1 MPRLLIAFTD
11 EENAEYESI
20 TFSMLK
26 EGHSDRS
33 IATHIGISSIKKY
46 KTNLMRSGKI
56 TQAEIDKARED
67 RRIASKAQDKNRK
80 EILLGLR
87 NGESDKEIVK
97 RLSFGLKRLDDIKRD
112 LINEGLIS
120 HEEIQAARMARKEKE
135 DSVLRKQLLHCLLA
149 GESNAEILSYAPYG
163 AKKFNILKNQ
173 LIEEGKINQKQ
184 IDEARARMHDL
195 FYSQNTSAY
204 IVSKARRVDV
214 DEPND
219 EINQA
224 LVLEGLKQGFTIVE
238 IVENNQNQNLSRH
251 SVSRYKSQLIANGSI
266 TLQEIEDARFNRNE
280 AYKKSLVLQGL
291 RSGFT
296 IAEIMASDTSG
307 KLARATVRRYKNEL
321 LEEGSITDQE
331 IDDAKFDRNERYKKE
346 LVLQGL
352 REGFTNSEI
361 VDSDESGNLSRVAV
375 IKYKKQL
382 IEEGSITVDEISS
395 AQSARA
401 ARIKPEKSNI
411 GPHDLEILELLDLGF
426 NIEQVAAFLD
436 LSDSYVSHRKSHIKL
451 LHNLD
456 DEYFE
461 LAESNKNAN
470 TKKRRSTI
478 RKLLRFATDLS
489 TCREV
494 VESHIKFLN
503 ACLTLDLLDIRDID
517 LISRLIPFYTELMSF
532 ANIKLIAKCYTKLGN
547 DRNALKFLSNCET
560 CLDDND
566 SNKRVLV
573 SHAIEAI
580 QTKIDAETEPP
591 REVNN
596 SRSFLR

>member
-547 DRNALKFLSNCET
+547 DMNALKFLSNCET